1 VSTGAA
7 TTAVVCD
14 TTAYLPAELVRDHD
28 IHQVSLY
35 VSLEGT
41 QERESE
47 LTEYDDFYARLAQSG
62 EEVTTSQPSVGDFT
76 SVYEP
81 LLAEGKEIVS
91 VHLSAGISGTC
102 EAAMQA
108 RDRLREEGKGGER
121 IEVFDGRTGA
131 GGLGLLALAGARAAA
146 AGGDRAT
153 VLERVRTARDGLK
166 IWFAID
172 TLEYLR
178 RGGRIG
184 AAQAWLGTTLKIKP
198 ILTLEEEI
206 TPIERVRTRRRAF
219 ERLVEF
225 ARERRDDGAE
235 AWVVQHIQDP
245 ESARHLVEQC
255 REIFDGE
262 PVFVSEIGPV
272 IGAHIGPGLLGVGGT
287 VKAALV

>member
-1 VSTGAA
+1 VSTGGAN
-7 TTAVVCD
+7 TAVVCD
-14 TTAYLPAELVRDHD
+14 STEYLPEELVREHG

-35 VSLEGT
+35 VSLEGS

-47 LTEYDDFYARLAQSG
+47 ITDYDGFYGRLARSG
-62 EEVTTSQPSVGDFT
+62 EGVTTSQPSVGDFT

-81 LLAEGKEIVS
+81 LLAEGMEIVS

-146 AGGDRAT
+146 AGGDRAA
-153 VLERVRTARDGLK
+153 VVERVREARDGLK

-198 ILTLEEEI
+198 ILTLEDEI
-206 TPIERVRTRRRAF
+206 TPVERVRTRRRAF

-225 ARERRDDGAE
+225 ARERRADGAD

-245 ESARHLVEQC
+245 ESARRLVEEC
-255 REIFDGE
+255 REIFRGE
-262 PVFVSEIGPV
+262 PVFVSEVGPV

-287 VKAALV
+287 FEAALR